1 MNYKS
6 DLDMFINE
14 IININKNDSLIIPK
28 NEFYQ
33 NKNINFIVSKYKYN
47 NKNKSKLYR
56 FSSSLLV
63 LNNKCYLERKNL
75 MDKLN
80 LDKKIFKNLKKC
92 NLKNIKLIGNILVN
106 YFQYKIKSIF
116 LEELIDTALVF
127 DLSIFNL
134 DCDEEIIKR
143 ELLNYEMLG
152 ENEYFINNKKY
163 LVNEK
168 GQCFLNSVFMNA
180 TKKEEDIY
188 CNIFDFD
195 VMEKEM
201 PVDKHVEYCYEVF
214 SIFNK
219 QEKYR
224 KIINNFCSK
233 FDGDLGAS
241 FKKIVELS
249 RVHAKKFKKFY
260 ESYFPLIRFA
270 SLYYSSDAIVKYT
283 ERDTSQKIKFDG
295 IVTSGDNEDKI
306 EITTVNY
313 NNEYKK
319 DMKKLNQFDIVNVK
333 CFYADDFEKDF
344 IDKIEQAVCKKAEK
358 KNSYDNTITLVVYV
372 TDVSGLR
379 GSNLRNE
386 NYFIE
391 ITNYLKKTKFIFKHV
406 FILIEGFYLSNYK
419 VEPQLI
425 QIK

>member
-47 NKNKSKLYR
+47 NKNKSKLYK

-168 GQCFLNSVFMNA
+168 GRKFLDSVFMNA

-188 CNIFDFD
+188 CSIFDFD
-195 VMEKEM
+195 IMEKEM
-201 PVDKHVEYCYEVF
+201 TVDNHVKYYNEVL
-214 SIFNK
+214 SIFNR
-219 QEKYR
+219 QEKHK
-224 KIINNFCSK
+224 KIINNSCGK
-233 FDGDLGAS
+233 FNGDLDAS

-249 RVHAKKFKKFY
+249 RVHAKKFKNFY

-270 SLYYSSDAIVKYT
+270 SLYYSSDVIVKYI
-283 ERDTSQKIKFDG
+283 ERDTSKKIKFDG

>member
-1 MNYKS
+1 
-6 DLDMFINE
+6 
-14 IININKNDSLIIPK
+14 
-28 NEFYQ
+28 
-33 NKNINFIVSKYKYN
+33 
-47 NKNKSKLYR
+47 
-56 FSSSLLV
+56 
-63 LNNKCYLERKNL
+63 
-75 MDKLN
+75 
-80 LDKKIFKNLKKC
+80 
-92 NLKNIKLIGNILVN
+92 
-106 YFQYKIKSIF
+106 
-116 LEELIDTALVF
+116 
-127 DLSIFNL
+127 
-134 DCDEEIIKR
+134 
-143 ELLNYEMLG
+143 MLH
-152 ENEYFINNKKY
+152 
-163 LVNEK
+163 L
-168 GQCFLNSVFMNA
+168 
-180 TKKEEDIY
+180 
-188 CNIFDFD
+188 
-195 VMEKEM
+195 
-201 PVDKHVEYCYEVF
+201 
-214 SIFNK
+214 
-219 QEKYR
+219 
-224 KIINNFCSK
+224 
-233 FDGDLGAS
+233 
-241 FKKIVELS
+241 KKIVELS

-260 ESYFPLIRFA
+260 ESYLPLIRFA

-283 ERDTSQKIKFDG
+283 ERDTSQEIKFDG

-372 TDVSGLR
+372 TDVSGIR

-391 ITNYLKKTKFIFKHV
+391 ITNYLKKRKFIFKHV

>member
-33 NKNINFIVSKYKYN
+33 NENINFIVSKYKYN
-47 NKNKSKLYR
+47 NKNQSKLYK

-168 GQCFLNSVFMNA
+168 GRKFLDSVFMNA

-188 CNIFDFD
+188 CSIFDFD
-195 VMEKEM
+195 IMEKEM
-201 PVDKHVEYCYEVF
+201 TVDNHVKYYNEVL
-214 SIFNK
+214 SIFNR
-219 QEKYR
+219 QEKHK
-224 KIINNFCSK
+224 KIINNSCGK
-233 FDGDLGAS
+233 FNGDLDAS

-249 RVHAKKFKKFY
+249 RVHAKKFKNFY

-270 SLYYSSDAIVKYT
+270 SLYYSSDVIVKYI
-283 ERDTSQKIKFDG
+283 ERDTSKKIKFDG

>member
-47 NKNKSKLYR
+47 NKNKSKLYK

-168 GQCFLNSVFMNA
+168 GRKFLDSVFMNA

-188 CNIFDFD
+188 CSIFDFD
-195 VMEKEM
+195 IMEKEM
-201 PVDKHVEYCYEVF
+201 TVDNHVKYYNEVL
-214 SIFNK
+214 SIFNR
-219 QEKYR
+219 QEKHK
-224 KIINNFCSK
+224 KIINNSCGK
-233 FDGDLGAS
+233 FNGDLDAS

-249 RVHAKKFKKFY
+249 RVHAKKFKNFY

-270 SLYYSSDAIVKYT
+270 SLYYSSDVIVKYT
-283 ERDTSQKIKFDG
+283 ERDTSKKIKFDG

>member
-47 NKNKSKLYR
+47 NKNKSKLYK

-168 GQCFLNSVFMNA
+168 GRKFLDSVFMNA

-188 CNIFDFD
+188 CSIFDFD
-195 VMEKEM
+195 IMEKEM
-201 PVDKHVEYCYEVF
+201 TVDNHVKYYNEVL
-214 SIFNK
+214 SIFNR
-219 QEKYR
+219 QEKHK
-224 KIINNFCSK
+224 KIINNSCGK
-233 FDGDLGAS
+233 FNGDLDAS

-249 RVHAKKFKKFY
+249 RVHAKKFKNFY

-270 SLYYSSDAIVKYT
+270 SLYYSSDVIVKYT

-313 NNEYKK
+313 SNEYKK
-319 DMKKLNQFDIVNVK
+319 DMKKLNQFDIVNAK
-333 CFYADDFEKDF
+333 CFFADDFEKDF

-358 KNSYDNTITLVVYV
+358 KNSYDDTITLVVYV
-372 TDVSGLR
+372 TDVLGLR

-391 ITNYLKKTKFIFKHV
+391 ITNYLKKRKFIFKHV

>member
-168 GQCFLNSVFMNA
+168 GRKFLDSVFMNA

-188 CNIFDFD
+188 CSIFDFD
-195 VMEKEM
+195 IMEKEM
-201 PVDKHVEYCYEVF
+201 TVDNHVKYYNEVL
-214 SIFNK
+214 SIFNR
-219 QEKYR
+219 QEKHK
-224 KIINNFCSK
+224 KIINNSCGK
-233 FDGDLGAS
+233 FNGDLDAS

-249 RVHAKKFKKFY
+249 RVHAKKFKNFY

-270 SLYYSSDAIVKYT
+270 SLYYSSDVIVKYT

>member
-6 DLDMFINE
+6 DLEMFINE
-14 IININKNDSLIIPK
+14 IININKDDSLIIPES
-28 NEFYQ
+28 EFYQ
-33 NKNINFIVSKYKYN
+33 NKNINFLINKYKYN
-47 NKNKSKLYR
+47 NKNKFKLYK
-56 FSSSLLV
+56 FSTSLLV

-80 LDKKIFKNLKKC
+80 LDKKIFKNLRKC

-106 YFQYKIKSIF
+106 YFQYKIKLIF
-116 LEELIDTALVF
+116 LEELIDAALVF

-143 ELLNYEMLG
+143 ELLNYEMIG
-152 ENEYFINNKKY
+152 ENEYFINDEKY

-195 VMEKEM
+195 IMEKEM
-201 PVDKHVEYCYEVF
+201 PVDKHVEYCNEVF
-214 SIFNK
+214 SIFSK
-219 QEKYR
+219 QERYR
-224 KIINNFCSK
+224 KNINNFCSK
-233 FDGDLGAS
+233 FDGDLDVS
-241 FKKIVELS
+241 FEKLVELS
-249 RVHAKKFKKFY
+249 RMHTKEFKKFY
-260 ESYFPLIRFA
+260 ESYLPLIRFA
-270 SLYYSSDAIVKYT
+270 MLYYGSDAIVKYT
-283 ERDTSQKIKFDG
+283 ERDTSQGTKFDG
-295 IVTSGDNEDKI
+295 IVTNGVNKDKI

-313 NNEYKK
+313 SKEYKK
-319 DMKKLNQFDIVNVK
+319 DMKKLNQFGIANVG
-333 CFYADDFEKDF
+333 CYYADDFEKDF

-358 KNSYDNTITLVVYV
+358 KNSYDDTITLVVYV
-372 TDVSGLR
+372 TDVLGLR

-386 NYFIE
+386 NYFVG

-406 FILIEGFYLSNYK
+406 FILVEGFYLSNYK
-419 VEPQLI
+419 VEPKLI